1 MSTNVNFFIVND
13 IFLRYFYGW
22 LLFSYFIYIS
32 CLLIIH
38 VAMQLN
44 SLALVFCQF
53 DSLCEWIDH
62 VKILNIKIWK
72 LEFPGG
78 PVVKNRLPMQGAGVL
93 SLLQEDS
100 TCCGATKPV
109 HCNYWSPHA
118 LESTLWNEK
127 LSQWETQALQLKKAH
142 LQKRRPSEAKNK

>member
-1 MSTNVNFFIVND
+1 MSINVNFFIVND

-32 CLLIIH
+32 CLLIVH
-38 VAMQLN
+38 LAMQLN

-78 PVVKNRLPMQGAGVL
+78 PAVKNRLPMQGAGVL

-109 HCNYWSPHA
+109 LKPTRPRVHTLKWEAVAMRNPGTATKESPPA
-118 LESTLWNEK
+118 ETK
-127 LSQWETQALQLKKAH
+127 TQRSQK
-142 LQKRRPSEAKNK
+142 

>member
-1 MSTNVNFFIVND
+1 MSINVNFFIVND

-32 CLLIIH
+32 CLLIVH
-38 VAMQLN
+38 LAMQLN

-78 PVVKNRLPMQGAGVL
+78 PAVKNRLPMQGAGVL
-93 SLLQEDS
+93 SLLQKTPRAVGQRS
-100 TCCGATKPV
+100 P
-109 HCNYWSPHA
+109 YWSPHA

-127 LSQWETQALQLKKAH
+127 PSQWETQALQLKKAH
-142 LQKRRPSEAKNK
+142 LQKRRPSAAKNK